1 MADPIILPRMR
12 AFVAVAIPKPFRD
25 ALATEAAALT
35 RVSRHIRTVAPE
47 NLHLTLAFLGDVPAQ
62 NADSVRSGMQAAVR
76 GRHPFSIGFSG
87 GGTFPANR
95 EPRVAWAGISGE
107 TEALRDLQAA
117 VLEAV
122 RGIGLRVDRRPFSPH
137 VTLARIG
144 RMAAPPARQMV
155 SRGFQALELDRLGLF
170 TVSHIS
176 LMESD
181 LTPAGAVHHEA
192 FSVEFAPNEDPA
204 PPPRPRRRFGLF

>member
-1 MADPIILPRMR
+1 MR
-12 AFVAVAIPKPFRD
+12 AFVAVTIPKPYRD
-25 ALATEAAALT
+25 ALAAEATSLG
-35 RVSRHIRTVAPE
+35 RVSRHIRTVTPE

-62 NADSVRSGMQAAVR
+62 STDSVQSGMQAAAR

-122 RGIGLRVDRRPFSPH
+122 RGLGLRVDRRPFSPH

-144 RMAAPPARQMV
+144 RMTAPSARRAI

-176 LMESD
+176 LIESD
-181 LTPAGAVHHEA
+181 FTPSGALHHEA
-192 FSVEFAPNEDPA
+192 FSVDFAPDEVPEA
-204 PPPRPRRRFGLF
+204 PPPRRRFGLF

>member
-1 MADPIILPRMR
+1 MR
-12 AFVAVAIPKPFRD
+12 AFVAVTIPKPFRD
-25 ALATEAAALT
+25 ALAGEAASLA

-47 NLHLTLAFLGDVPAQ
+47 NLHLTLAFLGNIPAQ
-62 NADSVRSGMQAAVR
+62 STDSVRSGMQAAVR

-87 GGTFPANR
+87 GGTFPEAR

-122 RGIGLRVDRRPFSPH
+122 RGLGLRVDRRPFSPH

-144 RMAAPPARQMV
+144 RMAAPTARR
-155 SRGFQALELDRLGLF
+155 SIGRGFEAMELDRLGLF

-181 LTPAGAVHHEA
+181 LTPTGAIHHEA
-192 FSVEFAPNEDPA
+192 FSVEFAPDEVSVEA
-204 PPPRPRRRFGLF
+204 PTKRRFGLF

>member
-1 MADPIILPRMR
+1 MR
-12 AFVAVAIPKPFRD
+12 AFVAVTIPKPFRE
-25 ALATEAAALT
+25 ALAAEAASLA
-35 RVSRHIRTVAPE
+35 RVSRHIRTVTPE
-47 NLHLTLAFLGDVPAQ
+47 NLHLTLAFLGDVPTQ
-62 NADSVRSGMQAAVR
+62 STDSVRSGMRAAVR

-95 EPRVAWAGISGE
+95 EPRVGWAGISGE
-107 TEALRDLQAA
+107 TTALRDLQAA

-122 RGIGLRVDRRPFSPH
+122 RGLGLRVDRRPFSPH

-144 RMAAPPARQMV
+144 RMTAPSARLAV

-176 LMESD
+176 LIESD
-181 LTPAGAVHHEA
+181 LSQAGALHQEA
-192 FSVEFAPNEDPA
+192 FSVEFAPEEVVEA
-204 PPPRPRRRFGLF
+204 PPPRRRFGLF

>member
-1 MADPIILPRMR
+1 MR
-12 AFVAVAIPKPFRD
+12 AFVAVTIPKPFRD
-25 ALATEAAALT
+25 ALAAEAASLA
-35 RVSRHIRTVAPE
+35 RVSHHVRTVAPE

-62 NADSVRSGMQAAVR
+62 STDSVRSGMQAAVR

-95 EPRVAWAGISGE
+95 EPRIAWAGISGE

-122 RGIGLRVDRRPFSPH
+122 RGLGLRVDPRPFSPH

-144 RMAAPPARQMV
+144 RMAAPSARRV
-155 SRGFQALELDRLGLF
+155 ISRGFEAMEFDRLGLF

-192 FSVEFAPNEDPA
+192 FSVDFAPEEESL
-204 PPPRPRRRFGLF
+204 PPRPRPRPRRRFGLF

>member
-1 MADPIILPRMR
+1 
-12 AFVAVAIPKPFRD
+12 
-25 ALATEAAALT
+25 
-35 RVSRHIRTVAPE
+35 VAPE

-62 NADSVRSGMQAAVR
+62 STDSVRSGMQAAAS
-76 GRHPFSIGFSG
+76 GRHPFSIGFGG

-95 EPRVAWAGISGE
+95 EPRVAWAGIRGE

-117 VLEAV
+117 VLQAV
-122 RGIGLRVDRRPFSPH
+122 RGLGLRVDRRPFSPH

-144 RMAAPPARQMV
+144 RMTAPTARRSI
-155 SRGFQALELDRLGLF
+155 SRGFQAMELDRLGLF

-181 LTPAGAVHHEA
+181 LTPAGAIHHEV
-192 FSVEFAPNEDPA
+192 FSVEFAPDEVATESP
-204 PPPRPRRRFGLF
+204 PRRRFGLF

>member
-1 MADPIILPRMR
+1 MR
-12 AFVAVAIPKPFRD
+12 AFVAVTIPKPYRD
-25 ALATEAAALT
+25 ALAAEAASL
-35 RVSRHIRTVAPE
+35 SRASSHIHTVTPE

-62 NADSVRSGMQAAVR
+62 STDSVRSGMQAAAR

-122 RGIGLRVDRRPFSPH
+122 RGLGLRVDQRPFSPH

-144 RMAAPPARQMV
+144 RMTAPSARRAI
-155 SRGFQALELDRLGLF
+155 SRGFEALELDRLGLF

-176 LMESD
+176 LIESD
-181 LTPAGAVHHEA
+181 LTPSGALHHEA
-192 FSVEFAPNEDPA
+192 FSVDFAPDEFPEA
-204 PPPRPRRRFGLF
+204 PPPRRRFGLF